1 MIIII
6 IAMVMAITRTMA
18 VMGTIEITNFLQS
31 CTIPGERQ
39 SRLLGQ
45 DKEILPQQTSQMH
58 RVLPSQS
65 LPSRLDQKQIARHGN
80 HDQQSSTLLHNP
92 EADDAGR
99 Q

>member
-1 MIIII
+1 MMMKIEDVDVGRKKNRNNLEKYDR
-6 IAMVMAITRTMA
+6 AM
-18 VMGTIEITNFLQS
+18 N
-31 CTIPGERQ
+31 PGELQ
-39 SRLLGQ
+39 CGLLEQ
-45 DKEILPQQTSQMH
+45 YEEILPQQTSQMH